1 MLGEERRKH
10 IRIFLPGGQVRL
22 TSGPLLVFV
31 GKVVDISVGG
41 IKFISE
47 AEFSEGETL
56 DLEIK
61 LPGGVKYICS
71 ARIIHVNRMENKDN
85 VVMCGAQFTGLSETE
100 QKNLG
105 ELIMR
110 MRAEQDDI
118 LKDKFK

>member
-22 TSGPLLVFV
+22 SSGPLLVFV

-47 AEFSEGETL
+47 SEFSEGETL

-61 LPGGVKYICS
+61 LPSGVKYICS
-71 ARIIHVNRMENKDN
+71 AKIIHVDRMEKKDN
-85 VVMCGAQFTGLSETE
+85 MIMCGARFTGLNDAE
-100 QKNLG
+100 QKDLG

-118 LKDKFK
+118 LKNKLK

>member
-1 MLGEERRKH
+1 MPGEERRKH

-47 AEFSEGETL
+47 TEFSQGETL

-61 LPGGVKYICS
+61 LPSGVKYICS
-71 ARIIHVNRMENKDN
+71 ARIIHASRMESKEN
-85 VVMCGAQFTGLSETE
+85 VVMCGAQFIGLSETE

-118 LKDKFK
+118 LKDKYK